1 MTSAASAEKLRA
13 WWAHRQGLDGGL
25 TGATAAEVL
34 TRTGWAR
41 SIGSSTPYLAL
52 FARAGLD
59 RERVDADVAALA
71 IHELPSARGCAYLLP
86 EADFALGL
94 SLGLGAALADVDTAT
109 RKLPVTHEE
118 IDALRRTV
126 LAILDTADAPMDPAA
141 IREAAGGA
149 VRSLGE
155 EGKKKGHGTT
165 LPMTLGL
172 LQSRGEIRRVP
183 AGGRLDQQRF
193 GYVRWSHSPP
203 VDGGTDPG
211 AARAALARRYF
222 GWAAPASLKHFQWF
236 SGLSA
241 TAARQ
246 AVAPLGLV
254 ELDGPGQLLLPP
266 DQVAAFEAFTVPD
279 EPSYALVTAF
289 DGVHLLH
296 RDVRRLLDPADAAR
310 PVPGG
315 KPGRTL
321 GDEPDPPTMIIVDRG
336 RIAGLWEFDVET
348 RDIVHQAFGP
358 PDGAL
363 KEAVARTADFVR
375 DQLGDARTVSL
386 DSPRSRAPRIAA
398 LRAG

>member
-1 MTSAASAEKLRA
+1 MTSAVSVEKLRA

-25 TGATAAEVL
+25 AGATAAEVL
-34 TRTGWAR
+34 AGSGWAR

-59 RERVDADVAALA
+59 REQVDADVAGLA

-86 EADFALGL
+86 QRDFALGL
-94 SLGLGAALADVDTAT
+94 TLGLAAAVADVSTAT
-109 RKLPVTHEE
+109 RKLPVTQQE
-118 IDALRRTV
+118 IDELGGTV
-126 LAILDTADAPMDPAA
+126 LAILEAAGTPLDPAA
-141 IREAAGGA
+141 IRERAGSA

-172 LQSRGEIRRVP
+172 LQSRGQIRRVP

-193 GYVRWSHSPP
+193 SYVRWSAPAYP
-203 VDGGTDPG
+203 ADLD
-211 AARAALARRYF
+211 AAHAELARLYF

-236 SGLSA
+236 AGLSA
-241 TAARQ
+241 TAARK
-246 AVAPLGLV
+246 AVAQVPLVPVAGA
-254 ELDGPGQLLLPP
+254 EHLLLPA
-266 DQVAAFEAFTVPD
+266 DLVEQFAAFVVPP

-289 DGVHLLH
+289 DGIHLLH
-296 RDVRRLLDPADAAR
+296 RDLGRLLDGPDAAR

-336 RIAGLWEFDVET
+336 RVAGLWEYDVEAG
-348 RDIVHQAFGP
+348 DIAYQSFGAS
-358 PDGAL
+358 DGAL
-363 KEAVARTADFVR
+363 KEAVARTADYIR

>member
-1 MTSAASAEKLRA
+1 MTSTAPEERLRA

-25 TGATAAEVL
+25 AGATPAQVL
-34 TRTGWAR
+34 SRTGWAR

-71 IHELPSARGCAYLLP
+71 IHELPSVRGCAYLLP
-86 EADFALGL
+86 QRDFALGL
-94 SLGLGAALADVDTAT
+94 TLGLAAAVADVSTAT
-109 RKLPVTHEE
+109 RKLPVTREE
-118 IDALRRTV
+118 IDELRGTV
-126 LAILDTADAPMDPAA
+126 LAILEAADAPMDPAA

-172 LQSRGEIRRVP
+172 LQSQGRIRRVP

-193 GYVRWSHSPP
+193 GYVRWSPSPL
-203 VDGGTDPG
+203 DGY
-211 AARAALARRYF
+211 AADLDAAHTELARLYF

-241 TAARQ
+241 TIARK
-246 AVAPLGLV
+246 AVAPLGLMPV
-254 ELDGPGQLLLPP
+254 TGSEQLLLPP
-266 DQVAAFEAFTVPD
+266 EQAEDFAAFQVPR

-296 RDVRRLLDPADAAR
+296 RDLGRLLDGPDAGR

-315 KPGRTL
+315 KPGRVL

-336 RIAGLWEFDVET
+336 RIAGLWEYDVET
-348 RDIVHQAFGP
+348 RDIAYLAFGP
-358 PDGAL
+358 ADGAL
-363 KEAVARTADFVR
+363 KEAVARTADFIR
-375 DQLGDARTVSL
+375 EQLGDARTVSL
-386 DSPRSRAPRIAA
+386 DSPRGRAPRIAA
-398 LRAG
+398 LHAG